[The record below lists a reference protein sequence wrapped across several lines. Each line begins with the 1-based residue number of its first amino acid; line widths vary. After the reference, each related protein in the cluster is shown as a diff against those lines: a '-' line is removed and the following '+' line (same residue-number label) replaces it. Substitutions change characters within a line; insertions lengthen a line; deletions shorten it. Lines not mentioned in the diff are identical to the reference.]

1 MNNLPCALH
10 SYCCLTM
17 RQTGCRPRASRP
29 LVEIVRS
36 FVYSQRRIA
45 TTTCLLICCC
55 LFLHRPAYAFI
66 DCDWFNLVPKEG
78 TRSDPL
84 SDSYW
89 ISVGPSR
96 LDPDS
101 RNDTS
106 RLAPVEASK
115 SWTHCGPME
124 PDVVSQ

>member
-1 MNNLPCALH
+1 
-10 SYCCLTM
+10 M
-17 RQTGCRPRASRP
+17 RQTGYAPRASRP
-29 LVEIVRS
+29 LVDTVRY
-36 FVYSQRRIA
+36 FAHSQRRF
-45 TTTCLLICCC
+45 TTAACLLLCCC
-55 LFLHRPAYAFI
+55 LLLHHPAHAFI

-78 TRSDPL
+78 SRSDPL

-96 LDPDS
+96 LDADS

-106 RLAPVEASK
+106 RLAPVEVSK
-115 SWTHCGPME
+115 GWTHCGPME